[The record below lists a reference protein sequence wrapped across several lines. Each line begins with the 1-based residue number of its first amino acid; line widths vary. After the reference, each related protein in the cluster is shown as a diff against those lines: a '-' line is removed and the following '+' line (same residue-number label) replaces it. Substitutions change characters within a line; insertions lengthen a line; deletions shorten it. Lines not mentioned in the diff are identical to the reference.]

1 MPDTLRPAGQPRGQ
15 APGTVPPVRSAPRRR
30 AAPLAARSQQ
40 AAIEPNSS
48 SCGGVQPPLP
58 PLPPPPSQPPIP
70 PMSER
75 LFVFFVLSLWQRSHS
90 RYARAVAAV
99 SPSSGLRLRT
109 HRCTPIM
116 HKNLHRHAPRATGTV
131 KACALAPLDFCG
143 LESHGRSFP
152 RSSGIGGRPRRAATP
167 TRSGG
172 HLRVWTRSGESDSGA
187 VCHRPCHAVEAGDH
201 GLGPRSSGSLR
212 GVANGSTC
220 ALLRAFS
227 IGSPDSRPMLDC
239 PRRLHTNTAASTAMA
254 VRIGPPDEW
263 PSFAAVRTY

>member
-1 MPDTLRPAGQPRGQ
+1 MAAFAFAVCPCCCSRIPVLRVAL
-15 APGTVPPVRSAPRRR
+15 TD
-30 AAPLAARSQQ
+30 
-40 AAIEPNSS
+40 
-48 SCGGVQPPLP
+48 
-58 PLPPPPSQPPIP
+58 P
-70 PMSER
+70 PMHADHAQE
-75 LFVFFVLSLWQRSHS
+75 
-90 RYARAVAAV
+90 
-99 SPSSGLRLRT
+99 SP
-109 HRCTPIM
+109 HD
-116 HKNLHRHAPRATGTV
+116 RHAPRATGTV